1 MKYIVEYIFLS
12 QTVTHNTNCQHNM
25 YITAFY
31 GDVNSLHVIL
41 GHVHHRCVVVA
52 CALTILIHF
61 QSMDTGATGQS
72 GQSAHG
78 PVGVGCSAACA
89 SATIQR
95 KALEGCACPIS
106 RACGILAK
114 PV

>member
-1 MKYIVEYIFLS
+1 
-12 QTVTHNTNCQHNM
+12 M
-25 YITAFY
+25 YINAFY
-31 GDVNSLHVIL
+31 EGVNSLHVIL

-52 CALTILIHF
+52 CALTILILF
-61 QSMDTGATGQS
+61 QSMEAGATGQS

-78 PVGVGCSAACA
+78 PVGAGRRTVYT

-106 RACGILAK
+106 
-114 PV
+114 

>member
-1 MKYIVEYIFLS
+1 MS

-25 YITAFY
+25 YINAFY
-31 GDVNSLHVIL
+31 EGVNSLHVIL

-61 QSMDTGATGQS
+61 QSMDTGATGWS

-78 PVGVGCSAACA
+78 PVGVGRRTTYA

-95 KALEGCACPIS
+95 RALKGCACPIS
-106 RACGILAK
+106 
-114 PV
+114 